1 MQNVL
6 PDRLPWYIA
15 GPALGLLVVALYA
28 FGNKA
33 LGASGAYRAALG
45 AVLRQPGAEI
55 WRAWYFVGLF
65 VGALAVAVLRG
76 GPTVELGYA
85 TLGTVVPMLYLV
97 PLLFTA
103 GTLMGFGAR
112 WAGGC
117 TSGHCLRGVS
127 ELSPA
132 SLGASATFFGVA
144 VLLANA
150 LHVLTRGVL

>member
-1 MQNVL
+1 MPAFL

-45 AVLRQPGAEI
+45 VVLRRPDAEI

-76 GPTVELGYA
+76 GPTVYLGYA
-85 TLGTVVPMLYLV
+85 TLRTVVPVLYLV
-97 PLLFTA
+97 PLLLTA
-103 GTLMGFGAR
+103 GILMGLDR
-112 WAGGC
+112 K
-117 TSGHCLRGVS
+117 SV
-127 ELSPA
+127 
-132 SLGASATFFGVA
+132 V
-144 VLLANA
+144 
-150 LHVLTRGVL
+150 